1 MQVHCYPPFYA
12 DMGNLIS
19 VFYCPRKT
27 MINAIATKAISQ
39 AFNKSLKDAV
49 LPFTGSRKGFGGDGG
64 VYNPETDQYENANGT
79 TGDITYQSRGVF
91 GKFSD
96 SELLNNGIN
105 ITDTKLTCLVAEVG
119 EVPRVDDMISVN
131 KLGEKSLRVMNVSV
145 DPAQVAYTVQLRGM

>member
-1 MQVHCYPPFYA
+1 MV
-12 DMGNLIS
+12 N
-19 VFYCPRKT
+19 
-27 MINAIATKAISQ
+27 INAIATKAISQ
-39 AFNKSLKDAV
+39 AFNKSLRDAV

-64 VYNPETDQYENANGT
+64 VYNPETDQYENADGT
-79 TGDITYQSRGVF
+79 TGDITYQGRGVF
-91 GKFSD
+91 GRFND

-119 EVPRVDDMISVN
+119 EVPQVDDTITFN

>member
-1 MQVHCYPPFYA
+1 MQVHCYPPIYA
-12 DMGNLIS
+12 DIKILIS
-19 VFYCPRKT
+19 VFYCLEKT

>member
-1 MQVHCYPPFYA
+1 
-12 DMGNLIS
+12 
-19 VFYCPRKT
+19 

-39 AFNKSLKDAV
+39 AFNKSLRDAV

-64 VYNPETDQYENANGT
+64 VYNPETDQYENADGT
-79 TGDITYQSRGVF
+79 TGDISYQGRGVF

-96 SELLNNGIN
+96 SELLSNGIN

-119 EVPRVDDMISVN
+119 EVPQVDDIITFN

-145 DPAQVAYTVQLRGM
+145 DPAQVAYTVQLRGVM